1 MFLHILLLTQ
11 WCIICLEKF
20 TKVYCYLNFYIFL
33 FFPELHDNTRVKAI
47 CCQLLIW
54 GGDHWFSNKG
64 CQLSIRMQK
73 QLLYYHKSD
82 IDLCLAQGEIYLAF
96 IIQRLRSIGLSYCSF
111 LHQKRSQSSERGS
124 RPLLTIHTDTD
135 IVGLFK
141 LELS

>member
-1 MFLHILLLTQ
+1 MVYYLFGKVHKSLLFSELLYFSLFPWTSWQ
-11 WCIICLEKF
+11 YKSKSNMLSIIHL
-20 TKVYCYLNFYIFL
+20 
-33 FFPELHDNTRVKAI
+33 RVG
-47 CCQLLIW
+47 
-54 GGDHWFSNKG
+54 GGDHWFSDQG
-64 CQLSIRMQK
+64 CQLSIRIQK

-96 IIQRLRSIGLSYCSF
+96 IIKRLRSVGLSYCSF
-111 LHQKRSQSSERGS
+111 LHQKRSQSSGRGS